1 MHLTL
6 HTFALTA
13 EESTFIN
20 VLRDAGLHGTAVQE
34 HDGINFQSSFTAH
47 ECTTYI
53 YDMVVDRVKR
63 KMHICFLFSDSFSFP
78 SLE

>member
-1 MHLTL
+1 MYCEMLDYM
-6 HTFALTA
+6 ALRFKNTM
-13 EESTFIN
+13 ELISK
-20 VLRDAGLHGTAVQE
+20 AVSR
-34 HDGINFQSSFTAH
+34 H
-47 ECTTYI
+47 TYI